1 MPGIAEVGG
10 KIVGR
15 RIAWALALSIW
26 TAAGCRHVESSIRET
41 AATPQDRALDAA
53 RRAIVGLETVE
64 NDAALNPVGEPRT
77 AGGLSGGTGVIVDPS
92 GLILTNA
99 HVVEQARAIRVIL
112 DDGHRYTARVVAANV
127 HFDLALVQI
136 DCVDLPVLSPAP
148 LDSAARQPVLAA
160 GRPPGTD
167 ELLLR
172 RGVVTRRVASLQAE
186 LDPAGLSD
194 YSRLIEST
202 AQIEPGFSGGPL
214 LDRRG
219 RLVGINV
226 AVAEY
231 TDGTFGYA
239 LRFDEA
245 EVAALRMLIAQAH
258 ASRGVLASDLG
269 WPIEPLIPLD

>member
-1 MPGIAEVGG
+1 M
-10 KIVGR
+10 GR

-26 TAAGCRHVESSIRET
+26 AAAGCRHAQSSIRDT
-41 AATPQDRALDAA
+41 AAISQDRAIEFA

-64 NDAALNPVGEPRT
+64 DDAALNPVGEPRT
-77 AGGLSGGTGVIVDPS
+77 AGGVSGGTGVVVDPS

-99 HVVEQARAIRVIL
+99 HVIEQARAIRVVL
-112 DDGHRYTARVVAANV
+112 DDGHRLSARAVAANV
-127 HFDLALVQI
+127 HFDLALVQV
-136 DCVDLPVLSPAP
+136 DRFDLPALSPAS
-148 LDSAARQPVLAA
+148 LDPVARQPVLAV
-160 GRPPGTD
+160 GRPPGA
-167 ELLLR
+167 EKLLLR

-239 LRFDEA
+239 LRFDHSE
-245 EVAALRMLIAQAH
+245 MLAVRHLIEQAR
-258 ASRGVLASDLG
+258 ASRDTSATGPGLPV
-269 WPIEPLIPLD
+269 EPLIRLD

>member
-1 MPGIAEVGG
+1 M
-10 KIVGR
+10 GR

-26 TAAGCRHVESSIRET
+26 TAAGCRHAESSIRET
-41 AATPQDRALDAA
+41 AAISQDCAIESA

-64 NDAALNPVGEPRT
+64 ADSALDPVGEPRT
-77 AGGLSGGTGVIVDPS
+77 AGGVSGGTGVVVDPS

-99 HVVEQARAIRVIL
+99 HVIEHASEIKVVL
-112 DDGHRYTARVVAANV
+112 DDGCRLSARAVAANT

-136 DCVDLPVLSPAP
+136 DRFDLPALSPAS
-148 LDSAARQPVLAA
+148 LDPIARQPVLAV
-160 GRPPGTD
+160 GRPPGAE

-239 LRFDEA
+239 LRFDDA
-245 EVAALRMLIAQAH
+245 EVSAVRRLIQEARAARDA
-258 ASRGVLASDLG
+258 LATGQSV
-269 WPIEPLIPLD
+269 PVEPLIRLD

>member
-1 MPGIAEVGG
+1 M
-10 KIVGR
+10 GR

-26 TAAGCRHVESSIRET
+26 TAAGCRHVETSNCEIV
-41 AATPQDRALDAA
+41 AAPRDRAVHAA

-64 NDAALNPVGEPRT
+64 DDLALNPVGEPRT
-77 AGGLSGGTGVIVDPS
+77 AGGLSGGTGVIVDSS

-99 HVVEQARAIRVIL
+99 HVIEQARAITVVL
-112 DDGHRYTARVVAANV
+112 DDGSRMTARPIAANV
-127 HFDLALVQI
+127 HFDFALVQI
-136 DCVDLPVLSPAP
+136 DCADLPVLTPAA
-148 LDSAARQPVLAA
+148 LDSAARQPVLAV
-160 GRPPGTD
+160 GRPPGAD

-245 EVAALRMLIAQAH
+245 EVSAVHRLIAQAR
-258 ASRGVLASDLG
+258 ASREEFATGFG
-269 WPIEPLIPLD
+269 WPVELLIPLD

>member
-1 MPGIAEVGG
+1 M
-10 KIVGR
+10 GR

-26 TAAGCRHVESSIRET
+26 AAAGCRHVESSIRET
-41 AATPQDRALDAA
+41 AADPQNRAIDGA

-64 NDAALNPVGEPRT
+64 DDLALNLVGEPRT

-99 HVVEQARAIRVIL
+99 HVIEQAREITVVL
-112 DDGHRYTARVVAANV
+112 DDGRRMTARPVAANV

-136 DCVDLPVLSPAP
+136 DCADLPVLSPAA
-148 LDSAARQPVLAA
+148 LDSVTRQPVLAV
-160 GRPPGTD
+160 GRPPGAE

-245 EVAALRMLIAQAH
+245 EISALHRLIEQAR
-258 ASRGVLASDLG
+258 APRRSIATGVG
-269 WPIEPLIPLD
+269 WPIEFLIPLD